1 MMMQGEIKEGR
12 GGLYTVRDEQGQEH
26 VLRARG
32 RFRLDGLTPL
42 PGDQVRFSPRQGEE
56 HGWVEEILPR
66 VSLCPRPPVANIRIM
81 LIVVAEEPQPDW
93 LLVDKLLLMARRQDI
108 TPVMA
113 VNKCDLGQDTLQAA
127 RAAYEKAEVPVL
139 AVSAR
144 IGQGMDAVR
153 EHLKGGLSCLA
164 GQSGV
169 GKSALLS
176 TLLDIDLVSGAIS
189 ERTRRGKQTTRH
201 TTLLYKDGLKV
212 LDTPGFSLLDLPKDM
227 PPEDLA
233 HSYPEFAPYGH
244 LCRFQ
249 PCLHRGEP
257 GCAVGEAET
266 QGLLHPLRMARYRE
280 LLTQLDTAWRERYD

>member
-1 MMMQGEIKEGR
+1 MMYTGEIVEGR
-12 GGLYTVRDEQGQEH
+12 GGLYTVRDEQGQQH

-32 RFRLDGLTPL
+32 KFRLDGMTPL

-81 LIVVAEEPQPDW
+81 LIVVAQEPLPDW
-93 LLVDKLLLMARRQDI
+93 LLVDKLLLMARMQLI

-113 VNKCDLGQDTLQAA
+113 VNKCDLGQDTLRAAQAA
-127 RAAYEKAEVPVL
+127 YARADVPVL
-139 AVSAR
+139 AASAYA
-144 IGQGMDAVR
+144 GQGMEAIG
-153 EHLKGGLSCLA
+153 EHLSGGLSCLA

-176 TLLDIDLVSGAIS
+176 ALLGVDLVSGAIS
-189 ERTRRGKQTTRH
+189 HRTRRGRQTTRH

-212 LDTPGFSLLDLPKDM
+212 LDTPGFSLLDLPRDM

-233 HSYPEFAPYGH
+233 QHYPEITTYGH

-257 GCAVGEAET
+257 GCAVLKAERD
-266 QGLLHPLRMARYRE
+266 GHLHPERMGRYRE
-280 LLTQLDTAWRERYD
+280 LLQQLDTAWRERYD